1 MASASATLAVLD
13 GTVHRELG
21 AADVCHRD
29 GQRVALQIAQR
40 AAAGLV
46 GAVREHLHRHVG
58 LPADGAEDRAARLAF
73 VVYFWLALYLSTTP
87 PPSRTGAQGSDFCGK
102 FGWVAWALSALSI
115 KLLAMARWLACA
127 LWGTAS
133 RMRSSTSRR

>member
-1 MASASATLAVLD
+1 MAFGVGDAGRLD

-46 GAVREHLHRHVG
+46 GAVCEHLHRHVG
-58 LPADGAEDRAARLAF
+58 LPADGAEDRAADGVRR
-73 VVYFWLALYLSTTP
+73 V
-87 PPSRTGAQGSDFCGK
+87 
-102 FGWVAWALSALSI
+102 
-115 KLLAMARWLACA
+115 LLAGVVL
-127 LWGTAS
+127 
-133 RMRSSTSRR
+133 

>member
-1 MASASATLAVLD
+1 MGSVWLCKLPSVLPPASSARFVNTCTGTSAFRQMA
-13 GTVHRELG
+13 RK
-21 AADVCHRD
+21 
-29 GQRVALQIAQR
+29 IAP
-40 AAAGLV
+40 LT
-46 GAVREHLHRHVG
+46 
-58 LPADGAEDRAARLAF
+58 AF

>member
-1 MASASATLAVLD
+1 M
-13 GTVHRELG
+13 
-21 AADVCHRD
+21 
-29 GQRVALQIAQR
+29 ALQIAQR
-40 AAAGLV
+40 AAARLV
-46 GAVREHLHRHVG
+46 GAVGEHLHRHAG
-58 LPADGAEDRAARLAF
+58 LAADGLKIAPLTAL

-87 PPSRTGAQGSDFCGK
+87 PPNLTGAQGSDFCGK
-102 FGWVAWALSALSI
+102 FGWAAWALSALSI